1 MGENYSISV
10 GKNEVIAEYVV
21 IATHYPIKN
30 FPGVYFSKMYQ
41 DKTYAI
47 AVDIGENKK
56 MIDGMFIQSCE
67 PVISFRTAKYNEKE
81 LLIVAGSGH
90 KTGQPNSKIE
100 DNFIN
105 LENYIKKYY
114 PNSKVMFKWSTEDC
128 ITLDKIPYI
137 GNFSNLL
144 PNMYVATG
152 FKKWGMSTSHVAG
165 KIITDLILNNKNK
178 YADIYKATRL
188 NPIKNIKELGN
199 MIKESTNSL
208 VLNKLKPINTE
219 FKDIKLGEGGIVE
232 IDGEKVGIYKKNDGE
247 IFAVKPYCGHL
258 GCLISWNN
266 LEKTWDCPCH
276 GSGYDYMG
284 NIITEPTVKGLSRY
298 EFE

>member
-1 MGENYSISV
+1 M
-10 GKNEVIAEYVV
+10 
-21 IATHYPIKN
+21 IKN
-30 FPGVYFSKMYQ
+30 R
-41 DKTYAI
+41 
-47 AVDIGENKK
+47 
-56 MIDGMFIQSCE
+56 CE
-67 PVISFRTAKYNEKE
+67 
-81 LLIVAGSGH
+81 
-90 KTGQPNSKIE
+90 KI
-100 DNFIN
+100 
-105 LENYIKKYY
+105 LHLY
-114 PNSKVMFKWSTEDC
+114 
-128 ITLDKIPYI
+128 
-137 GNFSNLL
+137 
-144 PNMYVATG
+144 MYVATG

-178 YADIYKATRL
+178 YADIYKAIRL

-219 FKDIKLGEGGIVE
+219 FEDIKLGEGGIVE
-232 IDGEKVGIYKKNDGE
+232 IDGEKVGIYKRQDGE

-276 GSGYDYMG
+276 ESRYDYME